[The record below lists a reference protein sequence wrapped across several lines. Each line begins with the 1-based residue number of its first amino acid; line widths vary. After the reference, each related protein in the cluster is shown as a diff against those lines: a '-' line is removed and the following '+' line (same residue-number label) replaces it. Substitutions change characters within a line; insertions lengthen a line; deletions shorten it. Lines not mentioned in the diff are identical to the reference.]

1 MSLDT
6 PDARG
11 EADARSA
18 APDSGADD
26 ASARTLTIRF
36 DHVWKMFGEDV
47 VAVSDLNLEIQE
59 GEFLVLVGPSGCGKT
74 TSLRMLAGLERP
86 SHGRIWMGEQDVTD
100 LPSGKRDAAMV
111 FQSYALYPHMTVY
124 KNLAFGPKVRK
135 EPRATTAQRIKDVA
149 QTLGIAELLNRHP
162 AALSGGQR
170 QRVALGRALIREPRL
185 FLMDEPLSNLDAA
198 LRLQMRAELIR
209 LHTRLERVTT
219 VYVTHDQVEALTMGS
234 RVAVLRDG
242 VLLQIDT
249 PTTLYDHP
257 ATAFVAEFIGSPA
270 MNLHPG
276 QLESTAEGMM
286 VTADGVRFR
295 LPDGLRS
302 TLSRAAGG
310 DVLVGIRPHDLSLPG
325 DDPNDVTFSA
335 TVDVIEHTGTEIFA
349 TIVRDGARFVARL
362 PRSSACRPGDNID
375 VSFNPD
381 RLYLFDAATQ
391 ATLLHSQPGSSDATR
406 GASGTNRRE
415 PESQSPR
422 LAAR

>member
-1 MSLDT
+1 MSLDR
-6 PDARG
+6 PDAREG
-11 EADARSA
+11 ADARST

-26 ASARTLTIRF
+26 GSAPTLTIRF

-47 VAVSDLNLEIQE
+47 VAVSDLNLEIRE

-74 TSLRMLAGLERP
+74 TSLRMLACLERP

-135 EPRATTAQRIKDVA
+135 EPRAATAQRIKDVA
-149 QTLGIAELLNRHP
+149 QTLGMAELLDRHP
-162 AALSGGQR
+162 SALSGGQR

-185 FLMDEPLSNLDAA
+185 FLLDEPLSNLDAA

-257 ATAFVAEFIGSPA
+257 ANAFVAEFIGSPA

-276 QLESTAEGMM
+276 QLESTAEGMT
-286 VTADGVRFR
+286 VTIQGVRFR
-295 LPDGLRS
+295 LPESLRS

-310 DVLVGIRPHDLSLPG
+310 DVLVGIRPHDLNLAG
-325 DDPNDVTFSA
+325 DDPNEVTFKA
-335 TVDVIEHTGTEIFA
+335 TVDVSEHTGTEVFA
-349 TIVRDGARFVARL
+349 TVVREDAKFVARL
-362 PRSSACRPGDNID
+362 PRSSTYRPGDNIE
-375 VSFNPD
+375 VSFNPN
-381 RLYLFDAATQ
+381 RLYLFDAATE
-391 ATLLHSQPGSSDATR
+391 ATLFDSQPSSSDAPAD
-406 GASGTNRRE
+406 ASGANRRA
-415 PESQSPR
+415 PESPTTR